1 MANTSTDI
9 LAAIDA
15 GSSKVLCVIARP
27 SDTLEGCF
35 KVLGFGRV
43 PSQGIKNGI
52 IYDVE
57 KAVFSIR
64 TALQE
69 AQNTAG
75 VSVRTV
81 WPAIGGSVVTS
92 ANARGA
98 AGKSGRKTSTRPC
111 ETPMNTAASSR
122 ANGTSSKRGCRAIAW
137 AKWRTARI
145 PWDSWARAS
154 KRTCTRFSPTP

>member
-57 KAVFSIR
+57 KAVF
-64 TALQE
+64 
-69 AQNTAG
+69 
-75 VSVRTV
+75 
-81 WPAIGGSVVTS
+81 PS
-92 ANARGA
+92 A
-98 AGKSGRKTSTRPC
+98 RPC
-111 ETPMNTAASSR
+111 RRP
-122 ANGTSSKRGCRAIAW
+122 
-137 AKWRTARI
+137 RTR
-145 PWDSWARAS
+145 RAS
-154 KRTCTRFSPTP
+154 R

>member
-52 IYDVE
+52 I
-57 KAVFSIR
+57 
-64 TALQE
+64 
-69 AQNTAG
+69 
-75 VSVRTV
+75 
-81 WPAIGGSVVTS
+81 
-92 ANARGA
+92 
-98 AGKSGRKTSTRPC
+98 
-111 ETPMNTAASSR
+111 
-122 ANGTSSKRGCRAIAW
+122 
-137 AKWRTARI
+137 
-145 PWDSWARAS
+145 
-154 KRTCTRFSPTP
+154 

>member
-92 ANARGA
+92 ANARGVA
-98 AGKSGRKTSTRPC
+98 VLRRRRGR
-111 ETPMNTAASSR
+111 A
-122 ANGTSSKRGCRAIAW
+122 KRL
-137 AKWRTARI
+137 
-145 PWDSWARAS
+145 
-154 KRTCTRFSPTP
+154 

>member
-69 AQNTAG
+69 AQNSP
-75 VSVRTV
+75 VLFLDSH
-81 WPAIGGSVVTS
+81 VVNPGAHVLAEWS
-92 ANARGA
+92 KWMAN
-98 AGKSGRKTSTRPC
+98 K
-111 ETPMNTAASSR
+111 N
-122 ANGTSSKRGCRAIAW
+122 N
-137 AKWRTARI
+137 
-145 PWDSWARAS
+145 
-154 KRTCTRFSPTP
+154 